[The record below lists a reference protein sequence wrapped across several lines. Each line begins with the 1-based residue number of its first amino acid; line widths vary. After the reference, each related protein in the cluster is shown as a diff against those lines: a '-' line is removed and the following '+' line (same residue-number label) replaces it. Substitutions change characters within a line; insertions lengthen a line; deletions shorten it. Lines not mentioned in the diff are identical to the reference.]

1 VEDPSLLYT
10 VVDGLIW
17 SARAGRHDPA
27 LLQRMEDVL
36 ARGYCEALWLDA
48 GRRRLERRIEACD
61 GSAGS
66 GLEALKAERHSLD
79 GRAAAIRARLG
90 ALRDCF
96 VALGGTRTHGR

>member
-1 VEDPSLLYT
+1 VEDSSLLDT
-10 VVDGLIW
+10 VVDGLIG

-48 GRRRLERRIEACD
+48 GRRRLDLRIEACD
-61 GSAGS
+61 GSS
-66 GLEALKAERHSLD
+66 VCGLAALRAERHALD
-79 GRAAAIRARLG
+79 GRAAAIRDRLG

-96 VALGGTRTHGR
+96 VALGGTRTHCR